1 MENKKWVSILCG
13 TGLLAVAWLG
23 GSFYINQQTAAEIKA
38 LVDKAGTG
46 CTVRIQNPQHQ
57 QSLFTSSGQ
66 FELHAGDQC
75 NADNELRD
83 LLVAKV
89 EYQTNSVILPN
100 ALTRFSWTLKQVPNA
115 VGKADALLELTGEG
129 ATRLTGATFS
139 TIQSQAVTGYFDDGS
154 WRLEPLVGDVEWH
167 DKAMLFN
174 LKSPRLVSRGGGDA
188 LDIQG
193 IALHADLTDTSL
205 SIGNSAFTI
214 DKIST
219 SQGFAQGFSI
229 STVTTQNTDRLD
241 SQVLYALNAFSAL
254 GYDGQDLKVELGVNG
269 MHLPSVKTLMA
280 LSEDSAS
287 LQNLTVEEDQ
297 KYRAALRELINQG
310 LSVSLTKLAGTVK
323 NASDSSSVDGN
334 FKIVI
339 KPNSAPNQAI
349 ELAKVLDSS
358 GQVML
363 KGNLLSEEQK
373 NQLTQMGSAVS
384 TPDGLLA
391 SYDYSAGIL
400 KANQQIVDQQAIQAA
415 LISADGYINTF
426 LNKPIK
432 DSIAGSVLDA
442 IPQETESPD
451 FSSAEESEQLVSA
464 AISGF
469 PTFGPT
475 DSMLED
481 ANGNRTYFQTNSEI
495 GQQIANT
502 CQEGN
507 LCVVTGMVD
516 NTNDYQYLKQLQSVA
531 LLPSTVTQPGTT
543 DIPAGEPTAVQPS
556 FDCNKASTK
565 VEKLICSSSEVAAAD
580 VQLSQLYKQLVAN
593 SPAAEAIIADQK
605 VWMKSVRGACADV
618 QCLALAYQMRI
629 QQLSGY

>member
-1 MENKKWVSILCG
+1 MENKKWVGILGG

-23 GSFYINQQTAAEIKA
+23 GSFYVNQQTAAEIKA
-38 LVDKAGTG
+38 IVDKAGTG
-46 CTVRIQNPQHQ
+46 CTLRIQNPQHQ

-89 EYQTNSVILPN
+89 EYQTNSLILPN

-115 VGKADALLELTGEG
+115 EGKADAILELTGEG

-139 TIQSQAVTGYFDDGS
+139 TIQSQAFTGYFDDGS

-174 LKSPRLVSRGGGDA
+174 LKSPRLVSRGGDA

-205 SIGNSAFTI
+205 SIGNTAFTI

-229 STVTTQNTDRLD
+229 STVTAQNTDRLD

-310 LSVSLTKLAGTVK
+310 LSVSLTKLAGTIK
-323 NASDSSSVDGN
+323 NAADSSSVDGN

-339 KPNSAPNQAI
+339 KPNSVADQAI
-349 ELAKVLDSS
+349 ELAKVLESS
-358 GQVML
+358 GQIIL

-373 NQLTQMGSAVS
+373 NQLTQMGSVLP
-384 TPDGLLA
+384 TPDGLQS
-391 SYDYSAGIL
+391 SYEYSAGIL
-400 KANQQIVDQQAIQAA
+400 KANQRIVDQQAVQSA

-432 DSIAGSVLDA
+432 DSIAGSVLEA
-442 IPQETESPD
+442 IPEETESPD
-451 FSSAEESEQLVSA
+451 LSTAEESDQLVSA

-516 NTNDYQYLKQLQSVA
+516 SANDYQYLKELQSVA
-531 LLPSTVTQPGTT
+531 LLPATVTQPVATAE
-543 DIPAGEPTAVQPS
+543 IPAAESTPVQPS

-580 VQLSQLYKQLVAN
+580 VQLSQLYKQLVVN

-605 VWMKSVRGACADV
+605 VWMKSVRGACVDV
-618 QCLALAYQMRI
+618 QCLALAYQLRI
-629 QQLSGY
+629 QQLAGY